1 MPLLSR
7 DDIKCFAFIGVII
20 FSIILGTFYF
30 QFVIRFVLLIFFYWY
45 ISIPII
51 IISFSSIDFA
61 FKRER
66 IKKAYTTI
74 NSAEI
79 QEFFK
84 ESSGENPLENGK
96 LTKSY
101 KNWLI
106 QKVAIPK
113 YKLKTRTRFSPQD
126 ITGLAILIII
136 LIVIVIIFLG
146 IYSIIFPDYLVPIG
160 W

>member
-1 MPLLSR
+1 VRLPSR
-7 DDIKCFAFIGVII
+7 EDTKCFAFIGVLI
-20 FSIILGTFYF
+20 FSILLATFYF

-61 FKRER
+61 FRRAR
-66 IKKAYTTI
+66 IKKKYMAI
-74 NSAEI
+74 NSKET

-84 ESSGENPLENGK
+84 GSSGENPLENGK
-96 LTKSY
+96 LTNSY

-106 QKVAIPK
+106 QKVATPK
-113 YKLKTRTRFSPQD
+113 YKIKNRTRFSPRD
-126 ITGLAILIII
+126 IRGLVVLIII
-136 LIVIVIIFLG
+136 LIAIILVFLT
-146 IYSIIFPDYLVPIG
+146 IYSMIFPDYRLPVV